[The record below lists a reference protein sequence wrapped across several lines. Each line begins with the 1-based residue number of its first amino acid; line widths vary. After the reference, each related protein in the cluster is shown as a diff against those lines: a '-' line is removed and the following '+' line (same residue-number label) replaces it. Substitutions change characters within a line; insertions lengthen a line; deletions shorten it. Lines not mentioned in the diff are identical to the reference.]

1 MSFVSSCS
9 HRTNDRLKN
18 EMELEDE
25 AYRNITPDDGEENA
39 QQGVQDDVETVSES
53 LQSEAVDNFEEC
65 HLENGAR
72 KTK

>member
-1 MSFVSSCS
+1 
-9 HRTNDRLKN
+9 
-18 EMELEDE
+18 MELEDE
-25 AYRNITPDDGEENA
+25 TYRNITPDDGEESA